1 MSAGGGMACETDSFT
16 VGKAQIHRVEELS
29 LSFPMDM
36 LKVPDALIER
46 HRDWLFPRWFD
57 AAGNWTMVVQSW
69 IAIVDGLVVVID
81 PCVGNSRP
89 LPAFPVFD
97 MLDTPFI
104 ERFGATGIRPEQV
117 DAVIC
122 THLHSDHCGWNT
134 TLRDGRFVPTFPNAK
149 YYMAR
154 REFDRWDPR
163 RPGHLAVDANAGVF
177 ERSVQPVLEAGL
189 VELIPAD
196 HRISPSLAVCEAH
209 GHTAGHVALH
219 LASAG
224 REAWFT
230 GDCFHHPIELLHPE
244 IDAGTCEDFA
254 TALATRQ
261 RLIEAIVSTGA
272 LIVPGHF
279 AAPHAGYLR
288 ESDGERRFE
297 PLASRAA

>member
-1 MSAGGGMACETDSFT
+1 MTCETDSFT
-16 VGKAQIHRVEELS
+16 VGKAQVHRVEELS

-36 LKVPDALIER
+36 LNVPDALIER
-46 HRDWLFPRWFD
+46 HRGWLFPDWFD
-57 AAGNWTMVVQSW
+57 ADGNWTMVVQSW
-69 IAIVDGLVVVID
+69 IAIVDGLVIVID

-104 ERFGATGIRPEQV
+104 ERFGATGIRPDEV

-163 RPGHLAVDANAGVF
+163 RPGHLAVEANAGVF
-177 ERSVQPVLEAGL
+177 ERSVQPVFDAGL

-209 GHTAGHVALH
+209 GHTAVTLPCI
-219 LASAG
+219 SP
-224 REAWFT
+224 R
-230 GDCFHHPIELLHPE
+230 
-244 IDAGTCEDFA
+244 
-254 TALATRQ
+254 R
-261 RLIEAIVSTGA
+261 GA
-272 LIVPGHF
+272 RPG
-279 AAPHAGYLR
+279 
-288 ESDGERRFE
+288 
-297 PLASRAA
+297 SRAIASITPSNCFTRRSTREPARILRPHWPPGGVSSRRSCPAAR